1 MANLYTKT
9 GDKGETSLY
18 GGQRISKNSI
28 KVICYG
34 TMDEA
39 NSMLGLAYSKTEN
52 ENIRKH
58 INNIQKRI
66 FSVGAELASDE
77 KGLEMLEGKINDDDI
92 KYLETIVDECTEIV
106 GKQTHFVVPGVNEVS
121 ATLHVA
127 RTIIRRAERNIVSLS
142 EVESV
147 RKEVPKYVNR
157 LSDTIYALARL
168 EEFNFQ
174 VKELKNLVLKELKKK
189 VSFNLNKNEEKF
201 NLEGVIKM
209 GENTTVELNLQIAKK
224 MAEFAEQKANEINVP
239 MVISIVDNGGNVILV
254 HRMEDS
260 LLASIDISLNKAYT
274 AVSLKMPTDN
284 LKDLAKPGDSLY
296 GVQNTNNNRI
306 VIFGGG
312 IPFKY
317 KEKVVGAIGVSGGS
331 VEEDIC
337 VAEYAME
344 KIMK

>member
-39 NSMLGLAYSKTEN
+39 NSMLGLAYSKSEN
-52 ENIRKH
+52 EDVRKH
-58 INNIQKRI
+58 INKIQKRI
-66 FSVGAELASDE
+66 FSLGAELASDE
-77 KGLEMLEGKINDDDI
+77 KGLEMLQGKISEDDI
-92 KYLETIVDECTEIV
+92 KYLEIIVDECTEIV

-127 RTIIRRAERNIVSLS
+127 RTIVRRAERNIVSLS
-142 EVESV
+142 EVEPV
-147 RKEVPKYVNR
+147 REEIAKYVNR

-189 VSFNLNKNEEKF
+189 EES

-209 GENTTVELNLQIAKK
+209 GENTTVELNLQVAKK
-224 MAEFAEQKANEINVP
+224 IAEFAEEKANEINVP

-284 LKDLAKPGDSLY
+284 LKDLSKPGDPLY

-317 KEKVVGAIGVSGGS
+317 RGKVVGAIGVSGGS

-337 VAEYAME
+337 VAEYVME

>member
-39 NSMLGLAYSKTEN
+39 NSMLGLAYSKSEN
-52 ENIRKH
+52 EDVRKY
-58 INNIQKRI
+58 INKIQKRI
-66 FSVGAELASDE
+66 FSLGAELASDA
-77 KGLEMLEGKINDDDI
+77 KGLEMLQGKISEDDI
-92 KYLETIVDECTEIV
+92 KYLEIIVDECTEIV

-127 RTIIRRAERNIVSLS
+127 RTIVRRAERNIVSLS
-142 EVESV
+142 EVEPV
-147 RKEVPKYVNR
+147 REEIAKYVNR

-189 VSFNLNKNEEKF
+189 VSFDLKEES

-209 GENTTVELNLQIAKK
+209 GENTTVELNLQVAKK
-224 MAEFAEQKANEINVP
+224 MAEFAEEKANEINVP

-274 AVSLKMPTDN
+274 SVSLKMPTDN

-317 KEKVVGAIGVSGGS
+317 RGKVVGAIGISGGS

>member
-18 GGQRISKNSI
+18 GGKRISKNNI

-39 NSMLGLAYSKTEN
+39 NSMLGLAYSQSEN
-52 ENIRKH
+52 ETIKKH
-58 INNIQKRI
+58 INKIQKRI
-66 FSVGAELASDE
+66 FSLGAELASDE
-77 KGLEMLEGKINDDDI
+77 KGLEMLTGKINNDDI
-92 KYLETIVDECTEIV
+92 KYLETIVDECTEVV
-106 GKQTHFVVPGVNEVS
+106 GKQTHFVVPGVNQVS

-127 RTIIRRAERNIVSLS
+127 RTIVRRAERNIVSLS
-142 EVESV
+142 ETESV
-147 RKEVPKYVNR
+147 RDEVTKYVNR

-168 EEFNFQ
+168 EEFNFK
-174 VKELKNLVLKELKKK
+174 VKELKNLVLEELKKK
-189 VSFNLNKNEEKF
+189 EL
-201 NLEGVIKM
+201 NLEGVKKM
-209 GENTTVELNLQIAKK
+209 GENITVELNLQTAKK
-224 MAEFAEQKANEINVP
+224 MAEFAEEKANEINVP

-274 AVSLKMPTDN
+274 SVSLKMPTDN
-284 LKDLAKPGDSLY
+284 VKDLAKPGDPLY

-317 KEKVVGAIGVSGGS
+317 NGKVVGAIGISGGS
-331 VEEDIC
+331 VEEDMC

-344 KIMK
+344 KIMMK

>member
-39 NSMLGLAYSKTEN
+39 NSMLGLAYSKSEN
-52 ENIRKH
+52 ENVRKH
-58 INNIQKRI
+58 INKIQKRI
-66 FSVGAELASDE
+66 FSLGAELASDE
-77 KGLEMLEGKINDDDI
+77 KGLEMLQGKISEVDI

-127 RTIIRRAERNIVSLS
+127 RTIVRRAERNIVSLS
-142 EVESV
+142 EVEQV
-147 RKEVPKYVNR
+147 REEIAKYVNR

-174 VKELKNLVLKELKKK
+174 VKEVKNLVLKELKKK
-189 VSFNLNKNEEKF
+189 VSFDLNEKKEES

-209 GENTTVELNLQIAKK
+209 GENTTVELNLQVAKK
-224 MAEFAEQKANEINVP
+224 MAEFAEEKANEINVP

-284 LKDLAKPGDSLY
+284 LKDLSKPGDSLY

-317 KEKVVGAIGVSGGS
+317 RGKVVGAIGVSGGS
-331 VEEDIC
+331 VEEDMC
-337 VAEYAME
+337 VAKYAME